1 MLSMTDAIQGPR
13 VRIVDHDRR
22 QLGVTLAEML
32 APHAE
37 RIARFSDT
45 GRPILSRWWKET
57 WNAVYPMVVPPD
69 TPDGLGFILIDS
81 NADTHFSFTNA
92 LGMVSTD
99 QLNGIEIATAQY
111 PRASWVIVLHH
122 HVVEYPWRP
131 HAFAERVGTALIN
144 ANWFVRKLRP
154 LANRVIVMHG
164 HRHVD
169 WLGECGGLA
178 IVSAPS
184 PVMDE
189 APASF
194 YIHTLLRGRDSRLGL
209 LPPERVVLN
218 EAEGS

>member
-1 MLSMTDAIQGPR
+1 MTAAIQGER
-13 VRIVDHDRR
+13 VRVIDHEKR
-22 QLGVTLAEML
+22 QIGTTLAAML
-32 APHAE
+32 QPHAGQ
-37 RIARFSDT
+37 IAGFADS
-45 GRPILSRWWKET
+45 GRPLLSRWWKDT

-69 TPDGLGFILIDS
+69 TADGLGFILIDS

-99 QLNGIEIATAQY
+99 QVKGIEIAAAQF

-144 ANWFVRKLRP
+144 ANWFVRKLQP
-154 LANRVIVMHG
+154 LADRVVVMHG

-169 WLGECGGLA
+169 WLGACGGLT

-184 PVMDE
+184 PVMDD
-189 APASF
+189 APSCF
-194 YIHTLLRGRDSRLGL
+194 YIHTVVRGNDLRLGL
-209 LPPERVVLN
+209 LPPERIVVH
-218 EAEGS
+218 EAERS